1 MRRRLLAIV
10 LALLSVSAAVV
21 LPYLLGEAAARPSL
35 DAYRGLG
42 TWVDIYDKD
51 QYYDPATAVAQMAAR
66 GVRTL
71 YLETA
76 NYHSKKDIVFPLE
89 VDRFIDAAHANG
101 MRIVAWYLPSF
112 NNPQRDLR
120 RSLAA
125 IQRTTST
132 GGHFDSFG
140 LDIEA
145 EVVSDVSLRT
155 QRLLQLSSEIRAAVG
170 PSYPLS
176 AIIPSPKNIQARP
189 TYWPG
194 FPYRQLTRFYDVFQP
209 MSYYTF
215 RVSNASGAY
224 AYIAGNID
232 MVRAGTGDPTIPIHV
247 IGGIADSSNAAE
259 DRAVVRAARERG
271 ILGASLYDFATSTSE
286 DWEVM
291 AGAPDNPP
299 QSKAL
304 PISLPAAGAYGN
316 IPGGDQTHPKEVW
329 YRIGSVSG
337 PATLRFQVYN
347 VQQGEVSLYVN
358 WRLIGTINPTNTN
371 SWGVSRSVAL
381 PASMLRSSG
390 RNLIGFVARG
400 TRARWS
406 VWGVRRVSIR

>member
-1 MRRRLLAIV
+1 LHECRHRERAEQRADAQTKPIHAGCVSGTGGSETHARPRILGDPMRRCPLAIALV
-10 LALLSVSAAVV
+10 LLSVPAVVV
-21 LPYLLGEAAARPSL
+21 LPHVLGSAAPRPSL

-42 TWVDIYDKD
+42 TWVDIYDKH
-51 QYYDPATAVAQMAAR
+51 QYYDPPTAVAQMAAK

-76 NYHSKKDIVFPLE
+76 NYHSKKDLVFPIE
-89 VDRFIDAAHANG
+89 VDRIIDAAHANG

-112 NNPQRDLR
+112 NNPKRDLR

-176 AIIPSPKNIQARP
+176 AIIPSPKNMQARP
-189 TYWPG
+189 DFWPG

-215 RVSNASGAY
+215 RTNTA
-224 AYIAGNID
+224 
-232 MVRAGTGDPTIPIHV
+232 AGT
-247 IGGIADSSNAAE
+247 
-259 DRAVVRAARERG
+259 
-271 ILGASLYDFATSTSE
+271 Y
-286 DWEVM
+286 
-291 AGAPDNPP
+291 
-299 QSKAL
+299 
-304 PISLPAAGAYGN
+304 
-316 IPGGDQTHPKEVW
+316 
-329 YRIGSVSG
+329 
-337 PATLRFQVYN
+337 
-347 VQQGEVSLYVN
+347 
-358 WRLIGTINPTNTN
+358 
-371 SWGVSRSVAL
+371 
-381 PASMLRSSG
+381 
-390 RNLIGFVARG
+390 
-400 TRARWS
+400 
-406 VWGVRRVSIR
+406 

>member
-1 MRRRLLAIV
+1 MRRRPISFA
-10 LALLSVSAAVV
+10 LALLSMAAVV
-21 LPYLLGEAAARPSL
+21 VLPHVLGSAAPRPSL

-51 QYYDPATAVAQMAAR
+51 QYYDPATAVAQMASH

-76 NYHSKKDIVFPLE
+76 NYHSKKDIVFPIE

-101 MRIVAWYLPSF
+101 MRVVAWYLPSF

-125 IQRTTST
+125 IRRTTST

-140 LDIEA
+140 LDIESEA
-145 EVVSDVSLRT
+145 VSDVSLRT
-155 QRLLQLSSEIRAAVG
+155 QRLLQLSSEIRTAVG

-176 AIIPSPKNIQARP
+176 AIIPSPKNMQARP
-189 TYWPG
+189 DFWPG

-215 RVSNASGAY
+215 RVSNAAGAY

-247 IGGIADSSNAAE
+247 IGGIADSSTAAE

-286 DWEVM
+286 DWQIM

-316 IPGGDQTHPKEVW
+316 VPGGDQTHPKEVW
-329 YRIGSVSG
+329 YRTGSRSG
-337 PATLRFQVYN
+337 AATLRFQVDD

-358 WRLIGTINPTNTN
+358 WRLVGTINPTNTN
-371 SWGVSRSVAL
+371 SWGVSRSVRV
-381 PASMLRSSG
+381 PGSMLHSG
-390 RNLIGFVARG
+390 GQNLIGFVARG
-400 TRARWS
+400 NRSHWS
-406 VWGVRRVSIR
+406 VWGVRRVSIG